1 MKKRS
6 TAGGRRHFAVL
17 LLFILGMIAVFTCI
31 SVTMGAVEIA
41 PVNIVKIIINKSFGV
56 KFLMQ
61 HGRQK
66 QKILSGISVSR
77 EFCWHLL

>member
-31 SVTMGAVEIA
+31 SVTMGAVEIS
-41 PVNIVKIIINKSFGV
+41 PVNIVKIIINKSFGREI
-56 KFLMQ
+56 FDAAWA
-61 HGRQK
+61 
-66 QKILSGISVSR
+66 VSYT
-77 EFCWHLL
+77 HLTLPTIRLV